1 MISVEK
7 RRVRGNLI
15 EMFKMSENNDLFN
28 NTFKFRKSESSRGNK
43 LVFKTRCWFN
53 IRKKFFTYRLV
64 DIWNKFPDSAIL
76 INSLN
81 SCKNNLDKINYC
93 TCNYVCWY
101 KMQFNIIFAS
111 WVFLF
116 VVCSV
121 LWPYYYLNLLF
132 SSINCLL
139 ARNFFR

>member
-7 RRVRGNLI
+7 RRVSGNFI
-15 EMFKMSENNDLFN
+15 EMFKMSKNSDLFN

-43 LVFKTRCWFN
+43 LAAFKTRCWLN
-53 IRKKFFTYRLV
+53 ISKKFFNYRLV
-64 DIWNKFPDSAIL
+64 DIWNKLPDGTIL
-76 INSLN
+76 SNSLY
-81 SCKNNLDKINYC
+81 SFKSILDKINYC
-93 TCNYVCWY
+93 TYNYVSWY
-101 KMQFNIIFAS
+101 TILAS

-139 ARNFFR
+139 ARNLF